1 MGSFFFTD
9 KQAHAVVHELQQ
21 MSAISAAGMKEVKV
35 TGIFKN
41 EAFPGWPNLI
51 RKCLVNSRDL

>member
-41 EAFPGWPNLI
+41 EAFPG
-51 RKCLVNSRDL
+51 